1 MTSTPEGPAAKRA
14 APSPRPINVGL
25 FVAVAAL
32 IAVLVLP
39 PAQGLPVAGQ
49 RMLAVFCFAVVI
61 WITEA
66 LDYAVSAIVIA
77 ALIAVL
83 LGFSPDVAK
92 PDTLMGTARGLGTAA
107 SGFANSAL
115 ILVAAA
121 LFLAAAMTI
130 SPEIIWGRLARLPA
144 AATRSVARDR
154 RGAAKL
160 WPSAISFCT

>member
-1 MTSTPEGPAAKRA
+1 MAATTEAA
-14 APSPRPINVGL
+14 APKARKPVNLGL
-25 FVAVAAL
+25 VVAVAAL
-32 IAVLVLP
+32 IAVLLLP

-49 RMLAVFCFAVVI
+49 RMLAVFCFAVVV

-130 SPEIIWGRLARLPA
+130 ALTA
-144 AATRSVARDR
+144 
-154 RGAAKL
+154 
-160 WPSAISFCT
+160 